1 MASKHFVLRIHTEPQ
16 KPHKGDKGHDNSCHT
31 YHAYVYICLYLSMS
45 LSIRV
50 CRLSAMWPPFLF
62 LGAALRARLLPPC
75 SKGGPI
81 ETLRT
86 TETENQRLLR
96 IIFCYHIHKN
106 QWTTRVDALLS
117 RNTFPFPYGKPKF
130 GTRFDGIRFQLR
142 YCGAGELVVQ
152 MTCDCQNV
160 VRHNERKLNRLSA
173 FHFFIYTSQL
183 WTFKIPS
190 NKYAPV
196 NMCFMTSYAT
206 YIPDTSWRCCLAD
219 KGPIH
224 HHPLGFKQH
233 SF

>member
-16 KPHKGDKGHDNSCHT
+16 KPLKGDKGHDNSCHT

-106 QWTTRVDALLS
+106 QWCTRVDALLS

-152 MTCDCQNV
+152 MTCDCQNT
-160 VRHNERKLNRLSA
+160 KGSWIA
-173 FHFFIYTSQL
+173 CQPFISL
-183 WTFKIPS
+183 
-190 NKYAPV
+190 
-196 NMCFMTSYAT
+196 
-206 YIPDTSWRCCLAD
+206 YIPHNFGLSRFLQTNTHPSTCVLW
-219 KGPIH
+219 H
-224 HHPLGFKQH
+224 HMLHIFPTLPDGAVWLIRGQYITIP
-233 SF
+233 

>member
-75 SKGGPI
+75 SKGVPI

-106 QWTTRVDALLS
+106 QWCTRVSWGTVAQVSLSYKWPVTVRMSSGTTKGSWIACQPFISLYIPHNFGLS
-117 RNTFPFPYGKPKF
+117 RFLQTNTHPSTCVLWHHMLHIFPTLP
-130 GTRFDGIRFQLR
+130 DGAVWLIRGQ
-142 YCGAGELVVQ
+142 YI
-152 MTCDCQNV
+152 T
-160 VRHNERKLNRLSA
+160 
-173 FHFFIYTSQL
+173 
-183 WTFKIPS
+183 IP
-190 NKYAPV
+190 
-196 NMCFMTSYAT
+196 
-206 YIPDTSWRCCLAD
+206 
-219 KGPIH
+219 
-224 HHPLGFKQH
+224 
-233 SF
+233 